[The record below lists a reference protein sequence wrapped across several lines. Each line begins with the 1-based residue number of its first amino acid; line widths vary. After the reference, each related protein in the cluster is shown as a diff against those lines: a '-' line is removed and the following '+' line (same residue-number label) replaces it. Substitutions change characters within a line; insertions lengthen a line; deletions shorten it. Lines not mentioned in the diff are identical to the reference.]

1 MVLTV
6 LFALDIPINAEVIM
20 IMILEMCSLEFIPTS
35 DFLEMIN
42 SFRET
47 QPFAS
52 KIDSTG
58 DEVSKFAQ
66 AGYETSN
73 FWQLLGAIFFV
84 VLGFCL

>member
-1 MVLTV
+1 
-6 LFALDIPINAEVIM
+6 M
-20 IMILEMCSLEFIPTS
+20 IS
-35 DFLEMIN
+35 

-47 QPFAS
+47 KPFAS
-52 KIDSTG
+52 EIDDLG

-84 VLGFCL
+84 VLSFCLGALLKLLCKRAV